1 MKVYNLLSLFI
12 LGFFVISCGNSNQ
25 KNSANFSLQIG
36 EKDENIQQGKAVKI
50 QLQQKEA
57 QEIDS
62 VTYFYNGEKIKV
74 ENNSITFNLPLG
86 KNKLEA
92 NIYSEG
98 DKTTL
103 TEEVSVHSNV
113 KPKLY
118 TYEIVNTYPHDSQA
132 FTQGLEFYN
141 DTLYESTGLRGQSTL
156 RKVDLESGKVL
167 KKIDL
172 IDTYFAEGLTIY
184 NNKIYQLTWRSGD
197 GIIYDLNTFEKKEIF
212 NYNESKEGWGLCN
225 DGEKFYKSDGTEKI
239 WILNPETLAEESFI
253 QPATHKTT
261 LTKLNELEWVEGKI
275 YANTWQK
282 DGVVIID
289 PKTGAVE
296 GLIDFRGLR
305 EKLTN
310 NDELVKSNHV
320 LNGIAYNPNNKKLYV
335 TGKNWDKLFEVKIIE
350 R

>member
-1 MKVYNLLSLFI
+1 MKLYNLLSLLV
-12 LGFFVISCGNSNQ
+12 LGIFTISCGNSNDD
-25 KNSANFSLQIG
+25 NSTNFSLKIG
-36 EKDENIQQGKAVKI
+36 EKEENIQQGKKVNI
-50 QLQQKEA
+50 QLQQKNE
-57 QEIDS
+57 QKIDS
-62 VTYFYNGEKIKV
+62 VTYFYNGEKINV
-74 ENNSITFNLPLG
+74 ENDKIIFSLPLG
-86 KNKLEA
+86 KNKLVA

-98 DKTTL
+98 NTTKL
-103 TEEVSVHSNV
+103 EEEVTVHSNT

-118 TYEIVNTYPHDSQA
+118 TYEIINTYPHDPKA

-156 RKVDLESGKVL
+156 RKVDLESGKVI
-167 KKIDL
+167 KKVDL

-184 NNKIYQLTWRSGD
+184 DNKIYQLTWRSGD
-197 GIIYDLNTFEKKEIF
+197 GIIYDLNTFQKKEIF

-225 DGEKFYKSDGTEKI
+225 DGKKFYKSDGTQKI
-239 WILNPETLAEESFI
+239 WILNAETLAEESFI
-253 QPATHKTT
+253 QPVTHKTT

-305 EKLTN
+305 DQLTN